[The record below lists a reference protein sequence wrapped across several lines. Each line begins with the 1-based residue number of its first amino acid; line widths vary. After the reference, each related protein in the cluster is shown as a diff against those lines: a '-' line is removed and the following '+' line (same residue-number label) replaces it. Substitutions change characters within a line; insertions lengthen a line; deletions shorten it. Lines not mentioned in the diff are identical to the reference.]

1 MRLLHTTNLEVVSFV
16 GDPPRYAILS
26 HTWEDE
32 EVSLQDLYPGG
43 KGKQMKG
50 YAKLQDSSALAA
62 SQGYE
67 YIWTDTCCID
77 KTSSAELSE
86 AINSMFRWYQEAGVC
101 YAFLNDVSTTSSI
114 VDSATAGSDEDAIL
128 REVVAARWFTRGW
141 TLQELIAPKALHF
154 FNRNRAHLGS
164 KDEATRAINLA
175 AGIPPEAFLG
185 SDLSE
190 ISSFSGLLAE
200 DPSWFT
206 ASAFRLKGNLSPIPL
221 QDPSATITNKGVNLR
236 WAILR
241 VTNDPACALHIAML
255 AQSGDTSG
263 GIVIQQL
270 DEDGSDFCRVLPGSA
285 PGSLRKHTTK
295 YIHASKL

>member
-190 ISSFSGLLAE
+190 ISVYRRMQWVSTRTTTRQEDMAYCMLGIFDVNMPLLYGE
-200 DPSWFT
+200 GRKK
-206 ASAFRLKGNLSPIPL
+206 AFLRLQEEIMKGSTDLSHLPL
-221 QDPSATITNKGVNLR
+221 
-236 WAILR
+236 
-241 VTNDPACALHIAML
+241 
-255 AQSGDTSG
+255 DT
-263 GIVIQQL
+263 
-270 DEDGSDFCRVLPGSA
+270 PGK
-285 PGSLRKHTTK
+285 PH
-295 YIHASKL
+295 